1 MKFCRNIREGII
13 NYWRKVQKDLR
24 NIGRKQK
31 IIILVVLAG
40 CLVIGLLLPFIYRTF
55 LSVKSGIKTNLKPV
69 KLSLIMINKPV
80 KSGETFTANIFLSSP
95 DSGVEAADFVVKFD
109 PNVLKGTNIAT
120 GNFFRE
126 YPIKETST
134 DSIKVSGIATLVE
147 DTFLI
152 PKGEGSVATITF
164 QTLKPAAKTVV
175 SFDREKTIIAS
186 DGKNVL
192 EKKNISDLQITIVK

>member
-13 NYWRKVQKDLR
+13 NYWGKVQKDLR
-24 NIGRKQK
+24 KIGRKRK
-31 IIILVVLAG
+31 IIIGAVLAG
-40 CLVIGLLLPFIYRTF
+40 CLVIGLLMPFIYRAF
-55 LSVKSGIKTNLKPV
+55 LSVKSGAKTNLKPV
-69 KLSLIMINKPV
+69 KLSLTPTKQTV
-80 KSGETFTANIFLSSP
+80 KSGETFMTNIFLSSP

-109 PNVLKGTNIAT
+109 PNFLKATNIAT

-126 YPIKETST
+126 YPIKEIST

-152 PKGEGSVATITF
+152 PKGEGIVATITF
-164 QTLKPAAKTVV
+164 QTLKPAVKTVV

-192 EKKNISDLQITIVK
+192 EKKNIGDLEITIK